1 MTQPQ
6 QESPVNTIYKPAG
19 AENTGEIDRVQLKEA
34 MIKNEVMMNAYTEE
48 EIPIPQTNAVVAQI
62 METLNSTNSGTIRK
76 RDLKKALLTFND
88 DNHTELDVDLI
99 VREIFE
105 EKPTLDRSVIRS
117 KMNQNPVIQETVAA
131 EPIQDQIMRQLE
143 SIPSSTIS
151 IRDLNKAVA

>member
-6 QESPVNTIYKPAG
+6 QESLVNMIYKSAG

-48 EIPIPQTNAVVAQI
+48 EIPNPLTNAVVAKV
-62 METLNSTNSGTIRK
+62 MDNLNSTNSGTIRK

-105 EKPTLDRSVIRS
+105 EKPTLERSVIRS

>member
-1 MTQPQ
+1 
-6 QESPVNTIYKPAG
+6 
-19 AENTGEIDRVQLKEA
+19 
-34 MIKNEVMMNAYTEE
+34 
-48 EIPIPQTNAVVAQI
+48 

-117 KMNQNPVIQETVAA
+117 KMNQNPVIQETVSA